1 MPYPFFPMMMNIN
14 GKEIL
19 IVGGGNVASRRA
31 ETLLRCGAKITAV
44 SLNFSEN
51 FPEVHKRIER
61 AFKVEDIDEKFFFVL
76 AATDDRETNKLI
88 HDIARSK
95 KIPVNVCDCQEECDF
110 FFPSL
115 INIENVGVSVCTG
128 GLDAKLTRRISD
140 ILRKALPEWLKKSGM
155 KN

>member
-88 HDIARSK
+88 HNIARSK

-115 INIENVGVSVCTG
+115 MSGSQYAPA
-128 GLDAKLTRRISD
+128 DLTQN
-140 ILRKALPEWLKKSGM
+140 LPAGFRTY
-155 KN
+155 